1 MKNSSTT
8 LTEQLIRQSL
18 NTDIS
23 RLILTVQNIVINISD
38 TLQDPDQ
45 QNVSQQQLLSQC
57 NQVWLDKIVKSAAVH
72 MILTRCATSVIE
84 VDQEHQG
91 DLVLA
96 VDPLSCGA
104 VPGTLAAS
112 SFAAWRYSVNTENV
126 PGCFNI
132 FQTGNLLYFI
142 MLKVYRISLTL
153 QAKT

>member
-1 MKNSSTT
+1 MKNNTSTT

-23 RLILTVQNIVINISD
+23 RFILTVQNIVINISE

-57 NQVWLDKIVKSAAVH
+57 NQIWLDKIIKSHAVH
-72 MILTRCATSVIE
+72 MIVTRCASSVIE

-91 DLVLA
+91 GLVVA

-104 VPGTLAAS
+104 TPGTVAPS
-112 SFAAWRYSVNTENV
+112 TFAAWR
-126 PGCFNI
+126 
-132 FQTGNLLYFI
+132 
-142 MLKVYRISLTL
+142 
-153 QAKT
+153 